1 MAVIGLATILAFIFL
16 IPVVQVSFA
25 RPPMTEACTNSS
37 GQITSLCSHI
47 QVQGYAS
54 VAYWL
59 FGTGGF
65 YSTLPDSGYS
75 LVF

>member
-1 MAVIGLATILAFIFL
+1 MAVIGLAIILAFVFL

-25 RPPMTEACTNSS
+25 RPPMTEACTNTS
-37 GQITSLCSHI
+37 GQIISLCSHI

-65 YSTLPDSGYS
+65 YGACPALDI
-75 LVF
+75 V